1 MPVSRD
7 TTKKILLSLILLTM
21 AGLAI
26 WFAQTTSAA
35 QLASLLGEFK
45 ANYPLLTVLLFI
57 LIYTFA
63 AVIFFPGLIL
73 TLAAGAVFGP
83 VAGALYSVSGATM
96 GAGLAFL
103 IARYLAGD
111 WAKRR
116 SGPRLQQL
124 RDGIEQDGWKFVA
137 FVRLVPVFPFN
148 LLNYALGLTTIPF
161 PQYFFSSW
169 LFMLPG
175 AFAYAWL
182 GYAGQA
188 AISGDEQTI
197 RNIMIAIGLIAVVAY
212 LPRLMRFFRHR
223 HD

>member
-1 MPVSRD
+1 MAFRRD
-7 TTKKILLSLILLTM
+7 LAKKIILSLVLLIM

-26 WFAQTTSAA
+26 SFAKTISAG
-35 QLASLLGEFK
+35 QLAELLRDFQTS
-45 ANYPLLTVLLFI
+45 YPVFSGMLFM
-57 LIYTFA
+57 LIYTLA
-63 AVIFFPGLIL
+63 TVIFFPGLLL

-83 VAGALYSVSGATM
+83 VAGALYSVTGAAM

-103 IARYLAGD
+103 IARYIAGD

-124 RDGIEQDGWKFVA
+124 QDGIAKDGWKFVA
-137 FVRLVPVFPFN
+137 FVRLVPAFPFN

-161 PQYFFSSW
+161 AQYFFSSW

-188 AISGDEQTI
+188 AISGDEQTVRYI
-197 RNIMIAIGLIAVVAY
+197 LIALGLIAAVAY
-212 LPRLMRFFRHR
+212 LPRLVRFFRHR
-223 HD
+223 HE